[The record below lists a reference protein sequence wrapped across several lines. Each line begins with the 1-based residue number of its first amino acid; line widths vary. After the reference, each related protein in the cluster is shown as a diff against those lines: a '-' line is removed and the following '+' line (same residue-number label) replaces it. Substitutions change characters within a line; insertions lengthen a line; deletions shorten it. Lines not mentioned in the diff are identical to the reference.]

1 MGASL
6 LEGEKREIKKAAIAA
21 FFVGIPFYAANFTKS
36 NMTTSTPPID
46 RVSLASYLLMAICL
60 VAILLKGLLAAL
72 FAGLLVYSL
81 IHLISPK
88 LSQKISGEKAKVIA
102 AAALGV
108 VVITSL
114 SLLTWAAISFFKSD
128 AGNMHALLQKLADMI
143 AASRHQFP
151 EWLVDK
157 LPVDADEIS
166 KQIADWVREHAV
178 EAKTI
183 GAEAGRTAAHILLG
197 MIIGALVALSD
208 ARPITPHKPLA
219 SALLARAGHL
229 AQAFRNIV
237 FAQVWISA
245 INTVITAVFIM
256 VALPLMGI
264 KLPLAK
270 TLIALTFFAGLL
282 PVVGNLISNTVFV
295 IVGLSVSLNTAIAI
309 LVFMIV
315 IHKLEYF
322 LNARIIG
329 SHINAK
335 SWELLIVILVMETC
349 VGMPGVIAG
358 PVFYAYMKKE
368 LMEVNLI

>member
-1 MGASL
+1 MKNLPIA
-6 LEGEKREIKKAAIAA
+6 INPIAIAA
-21 FFVGIPFYAANFTKS
+21 YV
-36 NMTTSTPPID
+36 
-46 RVSLASYLLMAICL
+46 LMGMAL
-60 VAILLKGLLAAL
+60 VVVMVKGLLAAL

-88 LSQKISGEKAKVIA
+88 LSQKFIGEKAKVVA
-102 AAALGV
+102 AAVLGV
-108 VVITSL
+108 IVIGGL

-128 AGNMHALLQKLADMI
+128 AGNMHSLLQKLADMI

-151 EWLVDK
+151 DWLVDK
-157 LPVDADEIS
+157 LPVDADEMS
-166 KQIADWVREHAV
+166 TQIADWVRAHAV
-178 EAKTI
+178 EAKTF
-183 GAEAGRTAAHILLG
+183 GTEAGRTAAHILLG
-197 MIIGALVALSD
+197 MVIGALVALSD
-208 ARPITPHKPLA
+208 ARSAHPYKPLA
-219 SALLARAGHL
+219 AALLIRVSHL
-229 AQAFRNIV
+229 ADAFRNIV

-245 INTVITAVFIM
+245 INTVITAIFVM
-256 VALPLMGI
+256 VVLPMTGINLPLS
-264 KLPLAK
+264 K

-295 IVGLSVSLNTAIAI
+295 IVGLSVSLNTAIMI

-358 PVFYAYMKKE
+358 PVFYAYLKKE
-368 LMEVNLI
+368 LMELALI

>member
-1 MGASL
+1 MTKTNSTL
-6 LEGEKREIKKAAIAA
+6 AISKI
-21 FFVGIPFYAANFTKS
+21 GI
-36 NMTTSTPPID
+36 
-46 RVSLASYLLMAICL
+46 ASYILMAAGLIAVL
-60 VAILLKGLLAAL
+60 AKGLLAAL

-81 IHLISPK
+81 IHLISPR
-88 LSQKISGEKAKVIA
+88 LSQKISGEKAKVVA

-108 VVITSL
+108 VVISAL
-114 SLLTWAAISFFKSD
+114 SLATWAAISFFKSD

-151 EWLVDK
+151 DWLVDK
-157 LPVDADEIS
+157 LPVDADEIA
-166 KQIADWVREHAV
+166 KQISDWVREHAV

-197 MIIGALVALSD
+197 MIIGAMVALSD
-208 ARPITPHKPLA
+208 ARPAKPHKPLA
-219 SALLARAGHL
+219 SALLARASFL
-229 AQAFRNIV
+229 ADAFRNIV

-245 INTVITAVFIM
+245 INTAITAIFIM
-256 VALPLMGI
+256 VVLPLMGVH
-264 KLPLAK
+264 LPLAK
-270 TLIALTFFAGLL
+270 TLIAITFFAGLL
-282 PVVGNLISNTVFV
+282 PVIGNLISNTVFV

-335 SWELLIVILVMETC
+335 SWELLVVILVMETC
-349 VGMPGVIAG
+349 VGMPGVVAG
-358 PVFYAYMKKE
+358 PVFYAYLKKE
-368 LMEVNLI
+368 LTELELI

>member
-1 MGASL
+1 MANS
-6 LEGEKREIKKAAIAA
+6 KQVVDKVAI
-21 FFVGIPFYAANFTKS
+21 
-36 NMTTSTPPID
+36 TSYI
-46 RVSLASYLLMAICL
+46 LMAAGL
-60 VAILLKGLLAAL
+60 FAVLAKGLLAAL

-81 IHLISPK
+81 IHLIAPK
-88 LSQKISGEKAKVIA
+88 LSQKISGEKSKVVVA
-102 AAALGV
+102 ALLGV
-108 VVITSL
+108 VVITAL
-114 SLLTWAAISFFKSD
+114 SLATWAMISFFKSD
-128 AGNMHALLQKLADMI
+128 AGNMHTLLQKLADMI

-157 LPVDADEIS
+157 LPVDADEMS

-197 MIIGALVALSD
+197 MIIGAMAALGD
-208 ARPITPHKPLA
+208 ARPAHSHKPLA
-219 SALLARAGHL
+219 GALIARISHL

-245 INTVITAVFIM
+245 INTAITAVFILIVMPM
-256 VALPLMGI
+256 VGI

-295 IVGLSVSLNTAIAI
+295 IVGLSVSLNAAIAV

-329 SHINAK
+329 SHIHAK
-335 SWELLIVILVMETC
+335 SWELLVVILVMETC
-349 VGMPGVIAG
+349 FGMPGVIAG
-358 PVFYAYMKKE
+358 PVFYAYLKKE
-368 LMEVNLI
+368 LMQLELI

>member
-1 MGASL
+1 MKNS
-6 LEGEKREIKKAAIAA
+6 AIA
-21 FFVGIPFYAANFTKS
+21 FN
-36 NMTTSTPPID
+36 PI
-46 RVSLASYLLMAICL
+46 SITAYLLMGIAL
-60 VAILLKGLLAAL
+60 VVILVKGLLAAL

-88 LSQKISGEKAKVIA
+88 LSQKISGERAKVVA

-108 VVITSL
+108 IVIATL

-128 AGNMHALLQKLADMI
+128 AGNMHSLLQKLADMI

-157 LPVDADEIS
+157 LPVDADEMS
-166 KQIADWVREHAV
+166 TQIADWVREHAV
-178 EAKTI
+178 EAKSI

-208 ARPITPHKPLA
+208 ARPAQPHKPLA
-219 SALLARAGHL
+219 AALLARLTHL

-245 INTVITAVFIM
+245 INTVITAIFIM
-256 VALPLMGI
+256 VVLPMAGIHLPLS
-264 KLPLAK
+264 K

-295 IVGLSVSLNTAIAI
+295 IVGLSVSLNTAIMI

-349 VGMPGVIAG
+349 VGMPGVVAG
-358 PVFYAYMKKE
+358 PVFYAYLKKE
-368 LMEVNLI
+368 LMELQLI